1 MLAANENKTG
11 QDMTGRTRQHT
22 HTQAQEYGQRDL
34 RGCTCCATDTEQK
47 ARDIQFFLFKY
58 LYLIAMKYKY
68 ILAKLTKSCYRNDV
82 LF

>member
-34 RGCTCCATDTEQK
+34 RGCTCCATDTEQT
-47 ARDIQFFLFKY
+47 ARDIQFFY
-58 LYLIAMKYKY
+58 LNIY
-68 ILAKLTKSCYRNDV
+68 I
-82 LF
+82 

>member
-47 ARDIQFFLFKY
+47 AQFFLFKY